1 MVIVLPVNFATADG
15 AGRVRETVVWAPST
29 VTECFSASEAR
40 QTFSRNSW
48 SVSIAATWEGSA
60 AKSCCAVSCM
70 PPIVADRMRLSWQ
83 PGQQWRC
90 PHGGLLMSQS
100 MTTDQGMISEVVAR
114 LDPETL
120 SRASAPADLVARYLE
135 HQHSDDLDDIGADNV
150 AAIIDAHVT
159 VSTHRAAEADSVVA
173 DAPDASD
180 TWRLSGSTLLQIVT
194 DDRPFL
200 VDSLTMEITR
210 QNWTIRHVFHPQLR
224 VARDTDRELVQE
236 GAGEM
241 IAESWMTFVVY
252 PPLGVA
258 ADELADQLV
267 GGVREVLAE
276 IRLVTDD
283 WTAMRTQLSDA
294 VDLLGTSTYDSCPDD
309 RDSARDLLRWLRD
322 DNFTLLGY
330 RTYSYDGIRYEPVP
344 GNGLGVLRTV
354 DDPFDALPTPGE
366 NGVLVFTKDSVRC
379 LLYT

>member
-1 MVIVLPVNFATADG
+1 
-15 AGRVRETVVWAPST
+15 
-29 VTECFSASEAR
+29 
-40 QTFSRNSW
+40 
-48 SVSIAATWEGSA
+48 
-60 AKSCCAVSCM
+60 
-70 PPIVADRMRLSWQ
+70 
-83 PGQQWRC
+83 
-90 PHGGLLMSQS
+90 MSQS
-100 MTTDQGMISEVVAR
+100 MTTDQGMIAEVVAR
-114 LDPETL
+114 LDPETV

-135 HQHSDDLDDIGADNV
+135 HQHSDDLGDIGADNV
-150 AAIIDAHVT
+150 AAIIDAHVRLAA
-159 VSTHRAAEADSVVA
+159 HRAAEADSVVA

-200 VDSLTMEITR
+200 VDSVTMEITR
-210 QNWTIRHVFHPQLR
+210 QDWTIRHLFHPQLR
-224 VARDTDRELVQE
+224 VARDTDRKLVQE

-322 DNFTLLGY
+322 DNFTLLGS
-330 RTYSYDGIRYEPVP
+330 RTYTYDGSRYEPVP

-366 NGVLVFTKDSVRC
+366 NGVLVFTKDSVRSRVHRGGYRDYVGVRM
-379 LLYT
+379 LDETGA